1 MEWDGGGHEGIVCF
15 VDIIQ
20 RLAGDGNQRKV
31 SVGSKRRASKGLN
44 LQKVSQMK
52 W

>member
-1 MEWDGGGHEGIVCF
+1 MEWDGGGHEVMVCF

-31 SVGSKRRASKGLN
+31 SVGVSGGLPKG
-44 LQKVSQMK
+44 
-52 W
+52 